1 MFFNEQ
7 RNKTSGP
14 AKLVVYE
21 QLCVCK
27 SFVRRVT
34 MFLCRITLQSR
45 GTDEN
50 NAGCLHRRESC
61 KSL

>member
-7 RNKTSGP
+7 RNKISGP

-21 QLCVCK
+21 QLCGCK
-27 SFVRRVT
+27 SFVRRMT

-45 GTDEN
+45 GTAGN
-50 NAGCLHRRESC
+50 NAGCQHRRGWC
-61 KSL
+61 KLL